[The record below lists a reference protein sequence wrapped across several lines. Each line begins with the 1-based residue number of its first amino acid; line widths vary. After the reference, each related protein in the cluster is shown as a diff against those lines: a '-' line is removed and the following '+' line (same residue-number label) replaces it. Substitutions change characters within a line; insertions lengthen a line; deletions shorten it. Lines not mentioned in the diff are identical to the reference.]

1 MLINLEA
8 RHFEGTLILQLP
20 YLSFRN
26 NCVALTELL
35 IKWKTSTK
43 TDGYLSSTLVDK
55 NSFNPKQ
62 MIFMFAQ
69 NEGSNY
75 TYRKPTQFQTYKIQ
89 RTELQTAEFKIH
101 LSETEKLANIEKIFF
116 QLKITDAGIQPRSKS
131 EIL

>member
-43 TDGYLSSTLVDK
+43 TDDYLSSTLVDK

-116 QLKITDAGIQPRSKS
+116 QLKITDAGIQSRSKS